1 MSKEPGQKEPGQIA
15 YEAAGGA
22 EWLREWPDCKGK
34 WAAVESA
41 VRADATRGLIEALEE
56 INRRTEL
63 LVHQNTGRWSMQIEH
78 DRRTKGV
85 LESNVLIARAALEKA
100 KTPPA
105 V

>member
-1 MSKEPGQKEPGQIA
+1 VSKEPGQKEPGQIA

-41 VRADATRGLIEALEE
+41 VRADATRGLIEALERIANVTENWADNLASQVNE
-56 INRRTEL
+56 I
-63 LVHQNTGRWSMQIEH
+63 
-78 DRRTKGV
+78 
-85 LESNVLIARAALEKA
+85 ACAALEKA